1 MPEDIDGAVKWLMKR
16 LMEASAESFDLAF
29 ARYEASEREA
39 ALAQARRLIESQD
52 PAERELGE
60 RLRAEVLKE
69 QKQHV
74 PALMVDGPAG
84 NGVADPLSRLPSPSS
99 PGAATPLPAP
109 EAPQA
114 AQEEAGQ
121 AAERPDPQDQGAS
134 STPWT
139 LTAAQELV
147 TPEGDRVSVAV
158 RVVGVSEAEVTTA
171 IAIEP
176 RRGRPFRAIVGAQV
190 ERCGR

>member
-29 ARYEASEREA
+29 ARYETSEREA

-99 PGAATPLPAP
+99 PGVATSLPAP
-109 EAPQA
+109 EASQP
-114 AQEEAGQ
+114 
-121 AAERPDPQDQGAS
+121 PKKK
-134 STPWT
+134 
-139 LTAAQELV
+139 
-147 TPEGDRVSVAV
+147 
-158 RVVGVSEAEVTTA
+158 
-171 IAIEP
+171 
-176 RRGRPFRAIVGAQV
+176 RGRPPKDPTLKTKEQAQ
-190 ERCGR
+190 RPGPGRPPKSS